1 MPTATPVK
9 APTAHSYSRMQVFS
23 SCPLSFKLQHIDKIP
38 TDSSDAL
45 EIGAAAHEFFDR
57 YVKAFSVNTEIRPSE
72 QFVLTLAAE
81 CFQKEARDQSNFKD
95 YLEICKTFAAAYKPD
110 PAYPIVETEHSLAFG
125 RGWKP
130 TSWMDPG
137 VMFRAKIDRI
147 EAPEGDAPK
156 KIRITDY
163 KTGFAGAI
171 DTFQLDI
178 YALLASLIYPTL
190 EQVEIQFYYVK
201 SGFKQVKLLEVK
213 DLNITKIQIE
223 SLIARMEGEIKWKA
237 KPGSR
242 CLTCPVASACTE
254 KPSDMVK
261 ISTKDVALTLGAEIA
276 FLEAQAKAKK
286 KGLNA
291 WCKQNGQVDSGG
303 LLWNHWPKESM
314 KIEMAPLLSACVS
327 YQVDPAEILN
337 PDSQAV
343 KKAFKT
349 TPGFCEAITPYISM
363 ETSTYF
369 GAKKAD
375 GDE

>member
-1 MPTATPVK
+1 MTTAAPSK

-23 SCPLSFKLQHIDKIP
+23 SCPLSFKLQYIDKAP

-45 EIGAAAHEFFDR
+45 EIGAAAHEFFDVW
-57 YVKAFSVNTEIRPSE
+57 VKNVSARNDDVFKVEE
-72 QFVLTLAAE
+72 VAAR
-81 CFQKEARDQSNFKD
+81 CFQREARDQSNFKD

-110 PAYPIVETEHSLAFG
+110 PAYPVVIAERQISFNHA
-125 RGWKP
+125 WKP
-130 TSWMDPG
+130 CEWMDPD

-147 EAPEGDAPK
+147 EQPDEEFPK

-163 KTGFAGAI
+163 KTGFAGAL
-171 DTFQLDI
+171 DSFQLDV
-178 YALLASLIYPTL
+178 YALVASLIYPGL

-213 DLNITKIQIE
+213 DLDITKIQIE
-223 SLIARMEGEIKWKA
+223 SLIARMEGETKWKA

-242 CLTCPVASACTE
+242 CLTCPVAAACTE

-261 ISTKDVALTLGAEIA
+261 IGTQDVAKTLGAEIA

-286 KGLNA
+286 KGLKA
-291 WCKQNGQVDSGG
+291 WCEQNGPVDSGG
-303 LLWNHWPKESM
+303 LVWNNWPVESM
-314 KIEMAPLLSACVS
+314 KVEMAPLLSTCVS

-337 PDSQAV
+337 PDSRAM
-343 KKAFKT
+343 KKAFKEN
-349 TPGFCEAITPYISM
+349 PGFGEAISPYVSM
-363 ETSTYF
+363 ETTTRFS
-369 GAKKAD
+369 AKKAD